1 MSVGKGTK
9 AGKALNGFITEI
21 ERVRE
26 RKKQIGEEE
35 KGIFAK
41 LKADGFDA
49 ATIRTILKLRLT
61 DKDKRQK
68 AEDLLATY
76 LHAIGMDEDK
86 PLFSAIGLMGVDTA
100 VREQVVEALT
110 QVVPTVGD
118 IIVRAPGGTQ
128 VRLFRDAEGLVHAE
142 DVVEAI
148 KVKPDRPDDEAP
160 PTTTFPASGRAR
172 TVSRDY
178 ARTVAD
184 RAEATS
190 REKLLREAAALD
202 AASGKPASD

>member
-1 MSVGKGTK
+1 MSVGKGTS
-9 AGKALNGFITEI
+9 AGKQLNGFIIEI

-26 RKKQIGEEE
+26 RKKQIAEEE

-49 ATIRTILKLRLT
+49 GTIRTILKLRLT

-68 AEDLLATY
+68 AEDLLHTY

-100 VREQVVEALT
+100 VREQVIEALA
-110 QVVPTVGD
+110 QVVPAVGD

-128 VRLFRDAEGLVHAE
+128 VRLFRDDEGLVHAE
-142 DVVEAI
+142 DVVEII
-148 KVKPDRPDDEAP
+148 KVKPDRPDGELP
-160 PTTTFPASGRAR
+160 PTTTFTPSGRAR
-172 TVSRDY
+172 TTSKDHVK
-178 ARTVAD
+178 AAAD
-184 RAEATS
+184 RAEASS

-202 AASGKPASD
+202 AARAAEPVG